1 MNILGPVTNPAGA
14 RRQVIGVADPG
25 LLDLVPQALLELGHL
40 RALVVH
46 GSPGMDEVS
55 PVGPTRVVELRD
67 GELRAYEV
75 TPEALGLEPADVDGL
90 RGGDPARNAE
100 IVEAVLAGE
109 PGAPRTAVVM
119 NAAAALLVGGAAEDW
134 ESAARL
140 AESTIDSGGAA
151 SALERLRTAS
161 QS

>member
-1 MNILGPVTNPAGA
+1 
-14 RRQVIGVADPG
+14 
-25 LLDLVPQALLELGHL
+25 
-40 RALVVH
+40 
-46 GSPGMDEVS
+46 
-55 PVGPTRVVELRD
+55 VGPTRVVELRD
-67 GELRAYEV
+67 GELSAYEV

-109 PGAPRTAVVM
+109 HGAPRTAVVM